1 MGDFR
6 HLSTFLKKHKWGY
19 LFGIVLL
26 MAVDGLQLMTPL
38 VIGGFTDAL
47 KGGTLTPPMIGR
59 YIFFIMAI
67 AIGVAIGRY
76 GWRMTIVATA
86 KKLEHWIRNRVFGH
100 LEKMSLNY
108 FNHHKTGDLM
118 AHCTNDISSI
128 RNAFGGGM
136 IMLVDALFMS
146 FLAIVIMFVKVSP
159 RLTLVALIPMPLIA
173 VFVFAMGR
181 LMKIRFTEVQESF
194 SDLTDIAQENF
205 SGIRIIKSFVQEM
218 HSATHFNV
226 KNRSY
231 FTKNMKLIKTIGLL
245 HPLVG
250 FLSML
255 STIIATIYGG
265 ALVIDGVISIGDF
278 VAFVTYIGM
287 LTWPMMAIG
296 FVYNQL
302 QRGMVS
308 LKRINTILDTP
319 AEIIDVEVLTA
330 LNEAYAVT
338 PMVEINNLTFQY
350 PNTKT
355 PVLKNISL
363 KLAAGETL
371 AIVGKTGSGKT
382 TLVNLLLRLYQVDS
396 GTIKFGGYDINR
408 IPIKKIRDMIGYVPQ
423 DNFLFSKTVKY
434 NIGFGREDIS
444 DDEAM
449 AFAKAAHIHEEIIG
463 FPKGYDTAL
472 GERGVNMSGGQKQRV
487 SIARALAKKPE
498 IIILDDSLSAVDT
511 KTEESIRTHLK
522 ESLKATTSI
531 LIAHRIS
538 TIKHADQIIVLSDGE
553 IAERGTH
560 EELVIADGIYADM
573 YRKQLLEEKLSES

>member
-26 MAVDGLQLMTPL
+26 MAVDGLQLVTPL

-47 KGGTLTPPMIGR
+47 KDGTLTPPMIGR

-86 KKLEHWIRNRVFGH
+86 KKLEHWIRNRVFAH

-181 LMKIRFTEVQESF
+181 LMKILFTDVQESF

-218 HSATHFNV
+218 QSATHFNV
-226 KNRSY
+226 KNKSY

-396 GTIKFGGYDINR
+396 GTIKFGGYDLNR
-408 IPIKKIRDMIGYVPQ
+408 IPTKKIRDMIGYVPQ

-449 AFAKAAHIHEEIIG
+449 AFAKAAHIHEEIMG
-463 FPKGYDTAL
+463 FPKGYNTEL

-560 EELVIADGIYADM
+560 EELVAADGID
-573 YRKQLLEEKLSES
+573 RKSTRLNSSH

>member
-6 HLSTFLKKHKWGY
+6 HIGIFLKKHKWGY

-26 MAVDGLQLMTPL
+26 MAVDGLQLLTPL

-47 KGGTLTPPMIGR
+47 KDRTLTPPMIGR
-59 YIFFIMAI
+59 YIFLIMAI

-86 KKLEHWIRNRVFGH
+86 KKLEHWIRNRVFAH

-181 LMKIRFTEVQESF
+181 LMKIRFTEVHESF
-194 SDLTDIAQENF
+194 SELTDIAQENF
-205 SGIRIIKSFVQEM
+205 SGIRILKSFVQEL

-226 KNRSY
+226 KNKHY
-231 FTKNMKLIKTIGLL
+231 FDKNMKLIKTIGLL

-319 AEIIDVEVLTA
+319 PEIIDVEVLTA
-330 LNEAYAVT
+330 LNSAYAVT
-338 PMVEINNLTFQY
+338 PKIEINNLTFQY

-396 GTIKFGGYDINR
+396 DTIKFGGYDINR
-408 IPIKKIRDMIGYVPQ
+408 IPVKKIRDMIGYVPQ

-434 NIGFGREDIS
+434 NIGFGREEIS

-449 AFAKAAHIHEEIIG
+449 AFAKAAHIHEEILG
-463 FPKGYDTAL
+463 FPKGYETEL

-538 TIKHADQIIVLSDGE
+538 TIKHADQIIVLSEGE

-560 EELVIADGIYADM
+560 EVLVAADGIYADM